1 MVLSAVDGFVVPP
14 GPSSSSYSST
24 AATTTPTTKGLLF
37 SQTASFA
44 TSLYAA
50 DTDTDTDTETAA
62 PPRPSKSSSSSSSS
76 SSNFPYTVEI
86 VTGGDPTQNKGTPQQ
101 YQRVIDIAAYR
112 NSLTNPQMMVERAQE
127 KRDAIDPTKSAL
139 EGIKIGLLYVG
150 PLIAA
155 LTYLGGTGSPLP
167 GGEAMTD
174 EALIT
179 KTLTNYIVL
188 GGGLASALGINNFM
202 GKSVHV
208 PSLEEATNR
217 IIVDLSEGILR
228 QQDVG
233 FVVVSDQDEA
243 MTLVEQDP
251 KNKEMKKLKRLVQK
265 FRPSRGVCGTVDCQL
280 RNSAQSPNGVRTV
293 DNVDIPSTKEKLGP
307 HLHIKNMDVHKSLRR
322 QGLATSLLQEIE
334 QYATT
339 KTDAMALTLEVEPI
353 NQPAVRLYRKFGF
366 VPYNED
372 GKNNPIDWRSKN
384 IYMIKTL

>member
-1 MVLSAVDGFVVPP
+1 MTLMMHRCSPVSCLLCFLLLALALTTTTTTMTTTTMTTTTMMIMTVDGFVVPP
-14 GPSSSSYSST
+14 GGGRPQ
-24 AATTTPTTKGLLF
+24 PK
-37 SQTASFA
+37 SFA
-44 TSLYAA
+44 TPLYAA
-50 DTDTDTDTETAA
+50 SSSTTGTGTETDADA
-62 PPRPSKSSSSSSSS
+62 SKPKSSSTLSS
-76 SSNFPYTVEI
+76 SSNFPYTVEV

-101 YQRVIDIAAYR
+101 YQRVIDIATYR
-112 NSLTNPQMMVERAQE
+112 NSLTSPQMMVERAQE

-167 GGEAMTD
+167 NGESLTD

-179 KTLTNYIVL
+179 KTITNYVVL

-208 PSLEEATNR
+208 PTIDEATNR

-233 FVVVSDQDEA
+233 FVVVTNKDDA
-243 MTLVEQDP
+243 TALVENNDP

-265 FRPSRGVCGTVDCQL
+265 FEPSRGVCGTVDCQL
-280 RNSAQSPNGVRTV
+280 RNSPKSPNGVRTI
-293 DNVDIPSTKEKLGP
+293 DNVEIPSTTKTKQQQNIKLGS

-322 QGLATSLLQEIE
+322 QGLATSLLDEIE
-334 QYATT
+334 KYATT
-339 KTDAMALTLEVEPI
+339 ETDAMALTL
-353 NQPAVRLYRKFGF
+353 
-366 VPYNED
+366 
-372 GKNNPIDWRSKN
+372 
-384 IYMIKTL
+384 